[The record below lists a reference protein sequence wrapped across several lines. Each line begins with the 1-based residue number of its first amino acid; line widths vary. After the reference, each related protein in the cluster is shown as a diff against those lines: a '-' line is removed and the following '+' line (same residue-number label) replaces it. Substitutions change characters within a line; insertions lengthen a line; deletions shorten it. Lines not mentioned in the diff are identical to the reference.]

1 MNNTI
6 GTNEISIDYFGLEPI
21 SIGVFTNDFG
31 NTIFKYMCSNLFIWK
46 IFQYNLMLIIY
57 KLEFK
62 KNLIK
67 TFCNVPPAV
76 SKSSQTMPLAN
87 LAFGR
92 TCLSNI
98 LVKRSLSSRIVLSLS
113 SPISANASSVGA
125 RIVKGPSK
133 DQQQQKKK

>member
-1 MNNTI
+1 MSILNNSINSMNNTI
-6 GTNEISIDYFGLEPI
+6 GTNEISIDYFGLDSI

-57 KLEFK
+57 ELEFK

-67 TFCNVPPAV
+67 IFSNVPPAV

-87 LAFGR
+87 LA
-92 TCLSNI
+92 TCEIRDLGGLI
-98 LVKRSLSSRIVLSLS
+98 RQITL
-113 SPISANASSVGA
+113 
-125 RIVKGPSK
+125 
-133 DQQQQKKK
+133 